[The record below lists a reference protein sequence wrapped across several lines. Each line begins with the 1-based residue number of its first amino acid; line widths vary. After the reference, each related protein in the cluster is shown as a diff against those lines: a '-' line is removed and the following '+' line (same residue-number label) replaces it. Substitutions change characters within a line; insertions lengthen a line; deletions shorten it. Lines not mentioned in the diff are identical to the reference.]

1 MQIPCSFLIV
11 IVQFLDSDSTKIR
24 LVRFRLALIF
34 STFFCTKWGLPVDG
48 GQLLG
53 IMRCIVC
60 NLEQHKKQV
69 IWELSSIFVY
79 KRTLLWLHYFFFFG
93 GLIILIIRRSL
104 GIWEKNDC
112 VLLPNLYYI
121 TNSKLQ
127 FFDFKWSNVKHYLS
141 TYTSVY

>member
-24 LVRFRLALIF
+24 LVQFHLALIF
-34 STFFCTKWGLPVDG
+34 STFFCTKWGLPVDGG

-79 KRTLLWLHYFFFFG
+79 KRTLLWLHYFFFFFG

-127 FFDFKWSNVKHYLS
+127 FFDFKWSNVKH
-141 TYTSVY
+141 